1 MHLFSRKT
9 LLVIFALAFL
19 TWIGI
24 VGTRFNVVRSLLK
37 LILAIVSGSVASGT
51 GSGGSFATTQRLAP
65 DERTAGKCG

>member
-9 LLVIFALAFL
+9 IFALAFL

-37 LILAIVSGSVASGT
+37 LICAVVSGSVASGT
-51 GSGGSFATTQRLAP
+51 GSGGSITTTQRLTS
-65 DERTAGKCG
+65 DERTAGKFG